1 MPLTPDSKNI
11 INGLT
16 VYTYNLVEHNP
27 NKIDMPKGKR
37 KKTVAIT
44 IHNTEWINVASNTT
58 PAEQYVRA
66 TQNGAMRSTRVNYYV
81 DDVCAWQC
89 MPDDYVNWS
98 CADGTVNPNS
108 GNNTS
113 LAIEVIGKSK
123 EAEANVIKLA
133 AFLLKKY
140 NLTVENGLRT
150 HTYWL
155 NVKDGKR
162 GSIDSLNVLHNPYKN
177 CLPIDSTELLTPNG
191 WMSLKDIKVGQKIAQ
206 YDKGEISFVEC
217 QAVVDPYEETVVKSR
232 YFEATKNH
240 RMYGAK
246 YSNLKKYQEVS
257 WGDILASSTVYRIPT
272 SGSLKIEE
280 YLPLSD
286 EQLLLLAWIQ
296 GDGYYM
302 KDKSNNNCIG
312 IEFHL
317 KKQRKIDRIKFILDE
332 MQIEYRENWCQDGS
346 VHIRIYDTSLYD
358 WAEQWLS
365 NKKFTFKMLNMSQ
378 EQFEIFMNELYIIDG
393 HKNER
398 QQMYT
403 SAQIENLDFIQALC
417 TTHKTRSSLCTLGS
431 SKKYIGEQ
439 PVCLNVLKTNA
450 SFCSKG
456 EQEERKTMVSC
467 VSVPSSYI
475 VVRQNNHVFITGN
488 CPAYILPHWSEFKA
502 EVIKAYNALADNAAA
517 TQPEKKPTE
526 PKTPSAEP
534 HYYRIRK
541 SWDDPKSQIG
551 AFTTLD
557 NAIKKWQE
565 GYFVYDWEGNV
576 VYPVE
581 EEKQPEIIYCAYA
594 TNKWNSDIINYN
606 DKNSLGFAG
615 VQGYPMNG
623 LAIKTDVGK
632 ISYRV
637 HIKNGGWL
645 SWITKFD
652 KNDWYRGCAGY
663 KTQQIDG
670 VQISLES
677 EEYDVKYRVSAR
689 GQDYYQWKTGGTDY
703 AGRLGYPIDRIQ
715 IGLVKRQ

>member
-66 TQNGAMRSTRVNYYV
+66 TQNGAMKSTRVNYYV
-81 DDVCAWQC
+81 DNVCAWQC

-98 CADGTVNPNS
+98 CADGTSNPNS

-155 NVKDGKR
+155 NVKDGKK
-162 GSIDSLNVLHNPYKN
+162 GAINSLNVLHNPYK
-177 CLPIDSTELLTPNG
+177 D
-191 WMSLKDIKVGQKIAQ
+191 
-206 YDKGEISFVEC
+206 
-217 QAVVDPYEETVVKSR
+217 
-232 YFEATKNH
+232 
-240 RMYGAK
+240 
-246 YSNLKKYQEVS
+246 
-257 WGDILASSTVYRIPT
+257 
-272 SGSLKIEE
+272 
-280 YLPLSD
+280 
-286 EQLLLLAWIQ
+286 
-296 GDGYYM
+296 
-302 KDKSNNNCIG
+302 
-312 IEFHL
+312 
-317 KKQRKIDRIKFILDE
+317 
-332 MQIEYRENWCQDGS
+332 
-346 VHIRIYDTSLYD
+346 
-358 WAEQWLS
+358 
-365 NKKFTFKMLNMSQ
+365 
-378 EQFEIFMNELYIIDG
+378 
-393 HKNER
+393 
-398 QQMYT
+398 
-403 SAQIENLDFIQALC
+403 
-417 TTHKTRSSLCTLGS
+417 
-431 SKKYIGEQ
+431 
-439 PVCLNVLKTNA
+439 
-450 SFCSKG
+450 
-456 EQEERKTMVSC
+456 
-467 VSVPSSYI
+467 
-475 VVRQNNHVFITGN
+475 

-502 EVIKAYNALADNAAA
+502 EVIKAYNALTDNTPAA
-517 TQPEKKPTE
+517 QPTPKPTE

-565 GYFVYDWEGNV
+565 GYFIYDWEGNV

-615 VQGYPMNG
+615 IQGYPMNG

-677 EEYDVKYRVSAR
+677 EEYNVKYRVSAR
-689 GQDYYQWKTGGTDY
+689 GQDYYQWKIGGTDY

-715 IGLVKRQ
+715 IGLIKKQ